1 MTSVDGMNVA
11 RYGATPIQRVIGVA
25 LLVMG
30 LVLVPSLPGFAE
42 TGWWLL
48 AFGLAAIAF
57 GWWVGVRAIA
67 GYVGVTPE
75 HVVCMGDLVTH
86 RIPLQDVVAVE
97 VGPDGGR
104 WTYVPVLQLTLE
116 RTLPLSPQRYFARWR
131 CEGAAEAISE
141 SITRR
146 R

>member
-48 AFGLAAIAF
+48 AFGCAQSRSAGGSVSGPL
-57 GWWVGVRAIA
+57 RAMSA
-67 GYVGVTPE
+67 
-75 HVVCMGDLVTH
+75 
-86 RIPLQDVVAVE
+86 
-97 VGPDGGR
+97 
-104 WTYVPVLQLTLE
+104 
-116 RTLPLSPQRYFARWR
+116 
-131 CEGAAEAISE
+131 
-141 SITRR
+141 
-146 R
+146 